1 MKHVLSLLVATAIIG
16 GTYFF
21 TFVYESSDSSEQAEA
36 AVPSGRA
43 GPPGRRRGGR
53 GGNQASTVTMTSVKV
68 EPFTELFSALGDV
81 QADARVR
88 VLSETSGR
96 VTAVHMA
103 PNITV
108 EAGALL
114 VSLNDELQKIAV
126 RTAQIQLRQA
136 QETLSRYE
144 TLAASGTLTN
154 TSLADAQ
161 VAVDIAQAALDKAN
175 YDLQQRS
182 IIAPIVGT
190 PGLTDVQVG
199 SYLNTGTELVTLT
212 NTKSLIVEFTLP
224 DRASELLR
232 PGYPVSVTAPS
243 RPGAV
248 LDGEITAY
256 DNEINP
262 ETRLIGVRARFA
274 NVGGALQPGAIVNV
288 LVTNTNEPLPSVPV
302 SALTWSR
309 EGATVWVAN
318 DGKVSKV
325 PVVVR
330 SRENDTVW
338 LDADLA
344 DGDQI
349 VIEGVQKLR
358 EGSQV
363 VTLEQLNQRAASRTP
378 ANGERSQGRGQGNG
392 ASRTERTPQQKQG
405 SSPTS
410 EVGS

>member
-1 MKHVLSLLVATAIIG
+1 MKHIISLLIAVALIG

-21 TFVYESSDSSEQAEA
+21 TFVYDGGGTPEQANA
-36 AVPSGRA
+36 SAPAGRTGSA
-43 GPPGRRRGGR
+43 GQRRGGR
-53 GGNQASTVTMTSVKV
+53 GGNQASTVTLASVNV
-68 EPFTELFSALGDV
+68 EPYTDLFSALGNV

-96 VTAVHMA
+96 VTAVHMV
-103 PNITV
+103 PNVRI
-108 EAGALL
+108 EAGSLL
-114 VSLNDELQKIAV
+114 VSLNDELEKIAV

-144 TLAASGTLTN
+144 KLASTGTLTN
-154 TSLADAQ
+154 ISLADAQ

-175 YDLQQRS
+175 YDLEQRS
-182 IIAPIVGT
+182 IVAPIDGT

-199 SYLNTGTELVTLT
+199 AFLNAGAELVTLT
-212 NTKSLIVEFTLP
+212 NTDNLTVEFTLP

-232 PGYPVSVTAPS
+232 PGYPVRVTAPS

-248 LDGEITAY
+248 LEGEITAF
-256 DNEINP
+256 DNEIDP
-262 ETRLIGVRARFA
+262 QTRLIGARARFA
-274 NVGGALQPGAIVNV
+274 NVGRVLQPGSIVNV
-288 LVTNTNEPLPSVPV
+288 LVSNTNDPLPSVPV

-330 SRENDTVW
+330 SRENDMVW

-344 DGDQI
+344 DGTQI

-358 EGSQV
+358 EGSQI
-363 VTLEQLNQRAASRTP
+363 VTQEQLNQRGGGANRP
-378 ANGERSQGRGQGNG
+378 ARSPGQNQN
-392 ASRTERTPQQKQG
+392 RPQ
-405 SSPTS
+405 TS
-410 EVGS
+410 EAGS

>member
-1 MKHVLSLLVATAIIG
+1 MKHLLSLLVAAALIG

-21 TFVYESSDSSEQAEA
+21 TFVYDGSGTPEQANA
-36 AVPSGRA
+36 SAPTGGA
-43 GPPGRRRGGR
+43 GPAGQRRGGR
-53 GGNQASTVTMTSVKV
+53 GGNQASTVTLASVNV
-68 EPFTELFSALGDV
+68 EPYTDLFSALGNV

-96 VTAVHMA
+96 VTAVHMV
-103 PNITV
+103 PNVRIK
-108 EAGALL
+108 AGSLL
-114 VSLNDELQKIAV
+114 VSLNDELEKIAV

-144 TLAASGTLTN
+144 KLASTGTLTN
-154 TSLADAQ
+154 ISLADAQ

-175 YDLQQRS
+175 YDLEQRS
-182 IIAPIVGT
+182 IVAPIDGT

-199 SYLNTGTELVTLT
+199 AFLNAGTELVTLT
-212 NTKSLIVEFTLP
+212 NTDNLTVEFTLP

-232 PGYPVSVTAPS
+232 PGYPVRVTAPS

-248 LDGEITAY
+248 LEGEITAF
-256 DNEINP
+256 DNEIDP
-262 ETRLIGVRARFA
+262 QTRLIGARARFA
-274 NVGGALQPGAIVNV
+274 NVGRVLQPGSIVNV
-288 LVTNTNEPLPSVPV
+288 LVSNTNDPLPSVPV

-330 SRENDTVW
+330 SRENDMVW
-338 LDADLA
+338 LDADLE
-344 DGDQI
+344 DGTQI

-358 EGSQV
+358 EGSQI
-363 VTLEQLNQRAASRTP
+363 VTQDQLNQRGGG
-378 ANGERSQGRGQGNG
+378 ANRP
-392 ASRTERTPQQKQG
+392 ERTPGQNQNRPQ
-405 SSPTS
+405 TS
-410 EVGS
+410 EAGS